1 MPSSV
6 DDQVLDFYATLFD
19 LIFSEPFRG
28 RISELRR
35 LKPVIRQ
42 VEAAADAA
50 SSSLTRFFLN
60 QKLSEATVE
69 E

>member
-6 DDQVLDFYATLFD
+6 DDRVLDFYAQLFEV
-19 LIFSEPFRG
+19 IFSEPFRG
-28 RISELRR
+28 QISERR
-35 LKPVIRQ
+35 KLNPVIRQ

-60 QKLSEATVE
+60 QNTFS
-69 E
+69 